1 MSEPNIYENADKYK
15 GKIKYRNL
23 DPELQKMIG
32 NGGSGGG
39 NYDDTEIR
47 EQITDI
53 KEDLKEYTDKYADLS
68 TQINNAATEAD
79 LLNYRKLAVDITY
92 YDLDSDLK
100 SRLDNISGGGSSGG
114 SSQITQITNDISN
127 LKSKVTIN
135 ETNIQNNTNDIST
148 LTENF
153 NAFKQKTESDE
164 QQHEQTISSNT
175 NRIEQLEET
184 LSNGINIDISQLP
197 PDISNKIESITTISS
212 DLTALQQQVD
222 ANTTNIETNKNNIT
236 SNTTNISL
244 FQSNLDNLR
253 DSTNNSIGTINN
265 TINTQQSNID
275 SINKTLDNLSI
286 DSIIEQNSDPSDEN
300 IGKIKETNLNSS
312 IIEKL
317 NSVGDTHNQYN
328 EVTSKLQSLGTLV
341 DGDTGN
347 FIYKAG
353 GTLSTKNIVNFF
365 YVANTTSEVTELK
378 ANGNCFIYDKTED
391 ILYEASVDDEV
402 VKSNA
407 EGKYDISLVY
417 LLQLEDGLQDQRL
430 NYLLLLDGN
439 NNILYFNN
447 NGNLIEII
455 NFSSIS
461 LGQSWSIS
469 VDTTTNSL
477 QIKYED
483 MCIQEWSINDVNT
496 NSIQSLSLLDN
507 TVLDNTSIINT
518 NISIKTLTLLPHSI
532 NDIKIDNIDDNIYKV
547 KVLVLDDNENSLTKG
562 LYIEN
567 CSICTVAYVENGLKI
582 ANNSDKSITIKIFY

>member
-286 DSIIEQNSDPSDEN
+286 DSIIEQNSDSSDEN

-317 NSVGDTHNQYN
+317 NKVGDVNNQYN

-341 DGDTGN
+341 NGDTGN

-353 GTLSTKNIVNFF
+353 GTLSTKNIVNFI
-365 YVANTTSEVTELK
+365 YIANTTSEVTELK
-378 ANGNCFIYDKTED
+378 TNGNCYIYDKTED
-391 ILYEASVDDEV
+391 TLYESTVNEGATSD
-402 VKSNA
+402 SN
-407 EGKYDISLVY
+407 GKYSKDSVSLSP
-417 LLQLEDGLQDQRL
+417 LEYGLQNEKINFL
-430 NYLLLLDGN
+430 ILLDSIN
-439 NNILYFNN
+439 SILYFNN
-447 NGNLIEII
+447 NGTLTELI
-455 NFSSIS
+455 NFSSIN
-461 LGQSWSIS
+461 LGKYWSIS

-518 NISIKTLTLLPHSI
+518 NISIKILTLLPHSI

-582 ANNSDKSITIKIFY
+582 ANNSNKSITIKIFY